1 MKLLRQLLAAASA
14 ASFLLAAAPAFA
26 CKCAQVSYD
35 KVVAQTP
42 VVFDGEI
49 VRIETDASG
58 ERQVTTF
65 RIRGAIK
72 GVSQRAVLRFETVLK
87 RLPQRTITI
96 VSRKS
101 VPACGW
107 DFSDGPPRLIVGAT
121 RDDGG
126 NLVATRCTM
135 YNLNRRP

>member
-1 MKLLRQLLAAASA
+1 MSLLRNSLTAALVAILSL
-14 ASFLLAAAPAFA
+14 SAAPALA

-49 VRIETDASG
+49 VRIENDASG

-65 RIRGAIK
+65 RVRGAIK
-72 GVSQRAVLRFETVLK
+72 GVSPRAVPRLETVLK
-87 RLPQRTITI
+87 RLPQRTVTI
-96 VSRKS
+96 VSRTS
-101 VPACGW
+101 APACGW
-107 DFSDGPPRLIVGAT
+107 DFSEGPSRLIVGAT

>member
-1 MKLLRQLLAAASA
+1 MRPPLHSLAVSAALLLAGG
-14 ASFLLAAAPAFA
+14 PAFA
-26 CKCAQVSYD
+26 CKCAQVPYD

-65 RIRGAIK
+65 RVRGAIK
-72 GVSQRAVLRFETVLK
+72 GVSQRTVLRFETVLK

-101 VPACGW
+101 APACGW
-107 DFSDGPPRLIVGAT
+107 DFSEGPSRLIVGAT
-121 RDDGG
+121 RDAGG